1 VVGKERSH
9 LDSYYIRGDRKK
21 EERRRRRRS
30 SWNNKNIKGEL
41 EGRGGGGIKHA
52 GLLDTNRAI
61 SYVPRYIDGSTAW
74 QDYWRKAMSIP
85 GTLKEKVMR

>member
-41 EGRGGGGIKHA
+41 ELGEEVVASSMQGC
-52 GLLDTNRAI
+52 
-61 SYVPRYIDGSTAW
+61 
-74 QDYWRKAMSIP
+74 
-85 GTLKEKVMR
+85 

>member
-1 VVGKERSH
+1 MSQTGGRGARQVVGKERSH

-41 EGRGGGGIKHA
+41 ELGEEVVASSMQGC
-52 GLLDTNRAI
+52 
-61 SYVPRYIDGSTAW
+61 
-74 QDYWRKAMSIP
+74 
-85 GTLKEKVMR
+85 